1 MEQVKKNRWLSLV
14 PGALVVV
21 VFGVI
26 YNIFTRAFVPG
37 VAIATEHL
45 VSLPV
50 FSSLEEFW
58 QSTALPDFSLITNT
72 DVIHTAVSL
81 AVIASLE
88 SLLSLEATDKL
99 DPLKRIA
106 PTDQELLAQGM
117 GNILSG
123 LIGGLPISAIIVRS
137 SVNINAGAH
146 TKIASI
152 VHGVLILASAFF
164 LSEFLNLIPLSCLAA
179 ILIVT
184 GYKLTSPSLYID
196 VYSRGYSQFIP
207 FVVTVFSILALDTLR
222 GIIIGLL
229 VGIVFVVKNNFQ
241 TAFTLIRHE
250 NTYLLRLRK
259 DVSFLNKAPLRKLLG
274 SIDNDTDL
282 LIDGS
287 RADYIDMEILE
298 ALEDFQK
305 AATDR
310 NIRVEFKNI
319 RGLQEP
325 GSVSAAPLFQDA
337 G

>member
-1 MEQVKKNRWLSLV
+1 M
-14 PGALVVV
+14 
-21 VFGVI
+21 
-26 YNIFTRAFVPG
+26 
-37 VAIATEHL
+37 
-45 VSLPV
+45 
-50 FSSLEEFW
+50 
-58 QSTALPDFSLITNT
+58 
-72 DVIHTAVSL
+72 
-81 AVIASLE
+81 
-88 SLLSLEATDKL
+88 
-99 DPLKRIA
+99 
-106 PTDQELLAQGM
+106 
-117 GNILSG
+117 
-123 LIGGLPISAIIVRS
+123 
-137 SVNINAGAH
+137 
-146 TKIASI
+146 
-152 VHGVLILASAFF
+152 LILASAFF